1 MAQLT
6 MRRGPQAGKV
16 YPLTADVVTIGRGTK
31 NDIIIDNDDVSRD
44 HCRLVRVTA
53 DYELQ
58 DLNSANGTFING
70 QRVSSHRVLPPTSLI
85 ELGDSITLEYE
96 RGEAL
101 ETSEHVA
108 TQDPAQAVTEAFDNT
123 YFLVVKMGRESERV
137 YTLQSEMIRIGRDL
151 SNDIVIQDPEISRWH
166 LQLLRGDGDEGY
178 IVRDLGSTNGTVIN
192 GTRVTDNK
200 PLHLNDQIEL
210 GSTAR
215 MYFVRTL
222 GNAPTETQNESPS
235 VFQNDP
241 SASQV
246 KTSKTPPETE
256 VLDLARRRATSRL
269 GSGLNQGALENHV
282 FIAYARADWESIVV
296 PLTLSLQDAGMSVWV
311 DQYLVQGGNDWMAA
325 IEQALRECWLL
336 VVVLSPEAVESRYC
350 RLEYRYFINRE
361 KPVLPFLYKPVAK
374 IPPELNGLEVIRY
387 DKDDLKRSF
396 QRLILE
402 ILHKRT

>member
-16 YPLTADVVTIGRGTK
+16 YPLTADVITIGRGTK
-31 NDIIIDNDDVSRD
+31 NDIVIDNDDVSRD
-44 HCRLVRVTA
+44 HCRLIRMTA

-70 QRVSSHRVLPPTSLI
+70 QRVSSNRVLPATSLI

-96 RGEAL
+96 KG
-101 ETSEHVA
+101 A
-108 TQDPAQAVTEAFDNT
+108 TLPITEPLAPDQMDVAVTKPMDNT
-123 YFLVVKMGRESERV
+123 YFLVVKMGREAERV
-137 YTLQSEMIRIGRDL
+137 YTLQAEMIRIGRDL
-151 SNDIVIQDPEISRWH
+151 SNDIVIQDPEVSRWH
-166 LQLLRGDGDEGY
+166 LQLHREENGY
-178 IVRDLGSTNGTVIN
+178 LIQDLGSTNGSAIN
-192 GTRVTDNK
+192 GTRVTDPK
-200 PLHLNDQIEL
+200 SLHVNDQIEL

-215 MYFVRTL
+215 LYFVRTL
-222 GNAPTETQNESPS
+222 GDLPAGVQSDSP
-235 VFQNDP
+235 VPFAADP
-241 SASQV
+241 AAAQI
-246 KTSKTPPETE
+246 KTSKTPGETE
-256 VLDLARRRATSRL
+256 VIDLSRRRATSRL

-282 FIAYARADWESIVV
+282 FISYARSDWEQIVV
-296 PLTLSLQDAGMSVWV
+296 PLTLALQDAGMAVWV

-374 IPPELNGLEVIRY
+374 IPPELNGLEIIRY
-387 DKDDLKRSF
+387 DQGDLKRSF